1 MTNKKRWGWIFFLLV
16 FWPLTV
22 FGGQPEQWETY
33 KNTFIS
39 EDGRVIDFYQ
49 DAMSHSEGQGY
60 GMLLALMN
68 NDRATFDQLVKWSTA
83 NLQVRQ
89 DALFAWAWGRR
100 QNGDWTVIDYNNAT
114 DGDILIAF
122 ALVKAAAKWHHD
134 PYKAM
139 AQGIVSDIRTQLA
152 DVHHGL
158 TLLLPG
164 YYGFNEPCGV
174 VVNTGYLILP
184 AFACFAAMD
193 DPAFWN
199 RIGADTLRLLEKA
212 RFSKFKLPADWVCLR
227 NGDVSMA
234 PSREPRFG
242 YEAIRLP
249 LYLLWAGNSDHL
261 EMFSD
266 YLRFISRANYL
277 PNGVNLEKNTVS
289 MDEASAGFY
298 AVVGRCAKYL
308 KAHDL
313 SRKLLSEADQKIS
326 KEIKN
331 YYSYTLY
338 LLSKGNLD

>member
-1 MTNKKRWGWIFFLLV
+1 MRNKKTWGWIFILIL
-16 FWPLTV
+16 WPLMC
-22 FGGQPEQWETY
+22 FGGQPQQWETY

-39 EDGRVIDFYQ
+39 EDGRVIDFSQ

-60 GMLLALMN
+60 GMLLALMH
-68 NDRATFDQLVKWSTA
+68 NDRATFDQLVKWSTD

-100 QNGDWTVIDYNNAT
+100 HNGCWAVIDYNNAT

-122 ALVKAAAKWHHD
+122 ALAKAAIKWRHE
-134 PYKAM
+134 PYKTR
-139 AQGIVSDIRTQLA
+139 AQGIISDIRTQLV
-152 DVHHGL
+152 DDHHGL

-164 YYGFNEPCGV
+164 YYGFKEPSGV

-184 AFACFAAMD
+184 AFACFAAVD
-193 DPAFWN
+193 DPAFWK
-199 RIGADTLRLLEKA
+199 RICADSVRLLEKA
-212 RFSKFKLPADWVCLR
+212 RFSKFKLPADWVRLQ

-234 PSREPRFG
+234 PSREPCFG

-249 LYLLWAGNSDHL
+249 LYLLWTGNPDHL

-266 YLRFISRANYL
+266 YLRFVFRVNYL
-277 PNGVNLEKNTVS
+277 PDGVNLEKNTVS
-289 MDEASAGFY
+289 MDRASAGFY
-298 AVVGRCAKYL
+298 AVLGRCAQYL
-308 KAHDL
+308 EAHDL
-313 SRKLLSEADQKIS
+313 SRKLLFEADQKIT

-331 YYSYTLY
+331 YYSHTLY